1 MRAFAGLRARRVAKA
16 GPSSTRPSTR
26 SFSSLRPLTPYLSSR
41 SRPTLRS
48 HSPST
53 CKPTRGPQSRSFSLL
68 PLLEASITA
77 SQTLLT
83 TLHTTTL
90 TPWYLTIPL
99 FALIINLATRLPTTV
114 YSRRIAIRRAKL
126 APLTRAWSARAAHDI
141 NKQAKA
147 EQGGIRQAGMTQ
159 RDLTRWMA
167 GYHVAN
173 VRERKKRFRR
183 WGVQEW
189 KDWVPGLAVF
199 PVWVVGIEGLRRMCG
214 GPRGLVGTFVF
225 GGKEE
230 GGEDGGGQAVGVE
243 GGAVQGEGALD
254 LTAPATGQVQ
264 EVLTTAAGADPSMA
278 TGGCLWFPDLMA
290 ADPYHILP
298 FALSAILVLNL
309 LPRSEVGIRSLFDLA
324 DKERATV
331 VQSKWS
337 MRLRR
342 GFLLVAMAVGPLTMD
357 LPAALH
363 LYWITSATLTG
374 VETEIIK
381 RLLPMPKTVPP
392 AKLTEKNLMYIQPT
406 REKTEKP

>member
-1 MRAFAGLRARRVAKA
+1 MRALTGLRIRCIPRT
-16 GPSSTRPSTR
+16 GPSTLPSSSR
-26 SFSSLRPLTPYLSSR
+26 SFSSLRLLTPYLPSQ
-41 SRPTLRS
+41 SRPILPPQTPKLTG
-48 HSPST
+48 H
-53 CKPTRGPQSRSFSLL
+53 PQSRPFSLL
-68 PLLEASITA
+68 PLLETSITT

-99 FALIINLATRLPTTV
+99 FALTINLATRLPTTI
-114 YSRRIAIRRAKL
+114 YSRLIAIRRAKL
-126 APLTRAWSARAAHDI
+126 APLTRAWSARAAHDV
-141 NKQAKA
+141 NKQAKD
-147 EQGGIRQAGMTQ
+147 EQEGIRSAARGRTQ
-159 RDLTRWMA
+159 QDLARWMA
-167 GYHVAN
+167 GYHTAN

-214 GPRGLVGTFVF
+214 GPRGLVGTLVF
-225 GGKEE
+225 GGREA
-230 GGEDGGGQAVGVE
+230 GSGDGEQAA
-243 GGAVQGEGALD
+243 GAMA
-254 LTAPATGQVQ
+254 APATGQVQ
-264 EVLTTAAGADPSMA
+264 EALTTAAAADPSMA
-278 TGGCLWFPDLMA
+278 MGGCLWFPDLMV
-290 ADPYHILP
+290 ADPYHVLP

-309 LPRSEVGIRSLFDLA
+309 LPRSEVGIRSLFDLT
-324 DKERATV
+324 DKEQVTV

-342 GFLLVAMAVGPLTMD
+342 GLLMVAMAVGPLTMD

-363 LYWITSATLTG
+363 LYWICSATLTG

-392 AKLTEKNLMYIQPT
+392 AKLTDKNLMYIQPA
-406 REKTEKP
+406 REETKES